1 MQRTKRRLR
10 WTRTRNPAKRDQET
24 NAMPK
29 IPRQVM
35 DLTGETFGQLLVVA
49 FAGIHNRGTFWTC
62 KCLACG
68 SVKDYRAGNLQTGLS
83 TACHRCSAKKER
95 KWDRSQG
102 QIAFN
107 RLPSLPPPSV
117 AP

>member
-1 MQRTKRRLR
+1 
-10 WTRTRNPAKRDQET
+10 
-24 NAMPK
+24 MPK

-107 RLPSLPPPSV
+107 RLPSLLPPPV